1 MKLFYPTDARRSS
14 NSKEEEEE
22 EKEKLDPVQSTVINI
37 DYSRWKGSR
46 IANRPIYLL
55 FLYFWTFFR
64 YYINEAIDRYI
75 MKIDRG
81 GREKKGKKR
90 FDLVS

>member
-1 MKLFYPTDARRSS
+1 MDARRSS
-14 NSKEEEEE
+14 DSKEEEEE

-37 DYSRWKGSR
+37 DYSKGSR